1 MLSVTRHMEMK
12 DKDHAALILEEFD
25 SDPLMVSAVSLE
37 DANWL
42 MVLSYS
48 HGAVIIFKSPISLS

>member
-1 MLSVTRHMEMK
+1 MK
-12 DKDHAALILEEFD
+12 DKDHTALILEEFD

-48 HGAVIIFKSPISLS
+48 HSAVIIFKSPISLS